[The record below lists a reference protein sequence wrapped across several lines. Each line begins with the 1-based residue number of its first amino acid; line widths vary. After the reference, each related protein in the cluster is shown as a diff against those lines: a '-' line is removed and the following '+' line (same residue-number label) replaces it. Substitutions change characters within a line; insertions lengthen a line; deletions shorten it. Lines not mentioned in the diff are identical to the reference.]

1 MSTSTA
7 TATTSARKPAGSKIL
22 LLLLVFLF
30 PTLVTSTEIK
40 WTPNDD
46 AENAPLP
53 LSMNQRQ
60 QLLQLQDAIGSSP
73 NPDDTLVQVAEANGM
88 SPQELVNMIG
98 KNARDLQLDPSLAQ
112 PKTLPKTIMKLMTSL
127 GVILSQAAKKSP
139 QTFTILATMCFLV
152 LYTLVALPR
161 TGLVLSSSRGLLS
174 KGPTTL
180 GAPPVKYLQRL
191 VDSPRLETR
200 KLGIKTKKMKWDD
213 LFLGKDGVEIHK
225 LPRKSE
231 LTQAFTAQVSVT
243 ADALLEQFNVV
254 DDQEE
259 EGDDQVLQNNREEII
274 ELLFEHAATMLSTR
288 QLTEFVHETP
298 LPKLRFVASGGRQ
311 KHGILV
317 VPGLGN
323 WSRYGLVYLQVSR
336 QLESDLD
343 SSLTFSTFKGGHFDG
358 QLHVSIQK
366 YRGKLV
372 VRVHLVV
379 PKKGRKINKKL
390 ASRIVQSL
398 AESLATS
405 SERRAQQALARRS
418 QSSRFQ
424 GKAHR
429 RAKER
434 RQTRF
439 EKEKEIEEMSIDRRR
454 KWQRTNPDAGRYRP
468 SGDRQRSP
476 NNC

>member
-1 MSTSTA
+1 MST
-7 TATTSARKPAGSKIL
+7 TTSRKPAGWKIL
-22 LLLLVFLF
+22 FLLMVFLF
-30 PTLVTSTEIK
+30 PTLVTSTEIE

-46 AENAPLP
+46 AANAPLP

-60 QLLQLQDAIGSSP
+60 QLLQLQDAISSSP
-73 NPDDTLVQVAEANGM
+73 NPNDTLVQVAEANDM
-88 SPQELVNMIG
+88 SPQDLVNMMD
-98 KNARDLQLDPSLAQ
+98 KNNRDLQQDPSLAQ
-112 PKTLPKTIMKLMTSL
+112 PSTLPRTIMKLTTSL
-127 GVILSQAAKKSP
+127 GVIVSQAAKKSP
-139 QTFTILATMCFLV
+139 QTFTVLATVCLIV
-152 LYTLVALPR
+152 LYTLIAVPR

-180 GAPPVKYLQRL
+180 AAPPVKYLQRL

-200 KLGIKTKKMKWDD
+200 KISIKTKKTKWDD
-213 LFLGKDGVEIHK
+213 LFLKRDGVEIHK

-243 ADALLEQFNVV
+243 ADALLKQFKVA
-254 DDQEE
+254 DDQEQE
-259 EGDDQVLQNNREEII
+259 DDDQVLQNNREEII

-288 QLTEFVHETP
+288 QLTEFVQDTP
-298 LPKLRFVASGGRQ
+298 LPKLRFLASGGGRQ

-323 WSRYGLVYLQVSR
+323 WARYGLVYLQVSR

-366 YRGKLV
+366 YRGKIV
-372 VRVHLVV
+372 VRAHLVV

-390 ASRIVQSL
+390 ASRLVQAL

-418 QSSRFQ
+418 QSSRFK

-429 RAKER
+429 RANER
-434 RQTRF
+434 RRTRF
-439 EKEKEIEEMSIDRRR
+439 EKEKEIEEMSDDRRR
-454 KWQRTNPDAGRYRP
+454 KWQRSNPDAGRYRP

-476 NNC
+476 NNCYI

>member
-1 MSTSTA
+1 M
-7 TATTSARKPAGSKIL
+7 
-22 LLLLVFLF
+22 LLLVFLF
-30 PTLVTSTEIK
+30 PTIVTSTEIK

-60 QLLQLQDAIGSSP
+60 QLLKLQDAIGSSP
-73 NPDDTLVQVAEANGM
+73 NPNDTLVEVAEANGM
-88 SPQELVNMIG
+88 SPQDLVNMID
-98 KNARDLQLDPSLAQ
+98 KNYRDLQQDPSLAQ
-112 PKTLPKTIMKLMTSL
+112 PTTLPKTIMKLMTSM

-139 QTFTILATMCFLV
+139 HTFTVLATTCLIV

-161 TGLVLSSSRGLLS
+161 TGVVLSSSRGLLS

-180 GAPPVKYLQRL
+180 AAPPVKYLQRL

-200 KLGIKTKKMKWDD
+200 KLGIKTKKTKWDD
-213 LFLGKDGVEIHK
+213 LFLDKDGVEIHK

-243 ADALLEQFNVV
+243 ADALLEQFNVAGG
-254 DDQEE
+254 QEE
-259 EGDDQVLQNNREEII
+259 EDGDDEVLQNNREEIL

-288 QLTEFVHETP
+288 QLTEFVDDTP

-311 KHGILV
+311 KNGILV

-323 WSRYGLVYLQVSR
+323 WARYGLVYWQVSR
-336 QLESDLD
+336 QLDSDLD
-343 SSLTFSTFKGGHFDG
+343 SSLTFSTFKGSHFDG

-366 YRGKLV
+366 YRGKIV
-372 VRVHLVV
+372 VRAHLVV
-379 PKKGRKINKKL
+379 PKKGRKVNKKL

-429 RAKER
+429 RATER

-439 EKEKEIEEMSIDRRR
+439 DKEKQIEEMSNERRR
-454 KWQRTNPDAGRYRP
+454 KWQRSNPDAGRYRP

>member
-1 MSTSTA
+1 
-7 TATTSARKPAGSKIL
+7 
-22 LLLLVFLF
+22 
-30 PTLVTSTEIK
+30 
-40 WTPNDD
+40 
-46 AENAPLP
+46 
-53 LSMNQRQ
+53 MNQRQ
-60 QLLQLQDAIGSSP
+60 QLLQLQDTIGSSP
-73 NPDDTLVQVAEANGM
+73 NPNDTLVQVAEANGM
-88 SPQELVNMIG
+88 SPQDLVNMMD
-98 KNARDLQLDPSLAQ
+98 KNYRDLQQDPSLAQ
-112 PKTLPKTIMKLMTSL
+112 PSTIPKTIMKLTTSL
-127 GVILSQAAKKSP
+127 GVIISQAAKKSP
-139 QTFTILATMCFLV
+139 QTFTVLATTLLIV

-174 KGPTTL
+174 RGPTTL
-180 GAPPVKYLQRL
+180 AAPPVKYLQRL
-191 VDSPRLETR
+191 VNSPRLETR
-200 KLGIKTKKMKWDD
+200 KLGIKTKKTKWDD
-213 LFLGKDGVEIHK
+213 LFLDKDGVEIHK

-231 LTQAFTAQVSVT
+231 LTQAFTAQLSVT

-254 DDQEE
+254 ADDQEVADE
-259 EGDDQVLQNNREEII
+259 DEDQVLQNHRGEIL

-288 QLTEFVHETP
+288 QLTEFVHDTP

-323 WSRYGLVYLQVSR
+323 WGRYGLVYSQVSR
-336 QLESDLD
+336 QLDSDLE
-343 SSLTFSTFKGGHFDG
+343 SSLTFSTLKGSHFDG

-366 YRGKLV
+366 YRGKIV
-372 VRVHLVV
+372 IRAHLVV

-390 ASRIVQSL
+390 ASYLVQSL

-429 RAKER
+429 RATQR

-439 EKEKEIEEMSIDRRR
+439 EKEKEIEEMSLDRRR
-454 KWQRTNPDAGRYRP
+454 KWQRSNPDAGRYRP